1 MDGIL
6 ETSFHVW
13 LDDLENEA
21 SKVEDEVKSFSTNV
35 NKA

>member
-6 ETSFHVW
+6 ETSFHFW
-13 LDDLENEA
+13 IDDLENEA
-21 SKVEDEVKSFSTNV
+21 SKVEDGVQAFSTNV